1 MMSMKNW
8 FKRLL
13 IVIIIFMKLVLI
25 GD

>member
-1 MMSMKNW
+1 MSMKNW